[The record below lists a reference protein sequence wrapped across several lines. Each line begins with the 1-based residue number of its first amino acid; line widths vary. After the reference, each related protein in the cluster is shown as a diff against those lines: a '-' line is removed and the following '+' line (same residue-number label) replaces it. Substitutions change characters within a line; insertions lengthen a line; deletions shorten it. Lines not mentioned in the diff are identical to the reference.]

1 MARPRKPKTIA
12 LVEGRDQI
20 NPSRYRSRNDPS
32 ASPLGEP
39 PEWLTEAQCDAWQEF
54 NCEMPWL
61 RESHR
66 AFIGIAAILRAR
78 LAGAGDMGVQAMNL
92 LRLCLGQMGATP
104 TDFGKIGW
112 SPETD
117 DPDDHIF
124 ER

>member
-1 MARPRKPKTIA
+1 MARPRKPKTVA

-20 NPSRYRSRNDPS
+20 NPSRYHSRNDPS
-32 ASPLGEP
+32 ASSLGEP
-39 PEWLTEAQCDAWQEF
+39 PEWLSEAQRDAWQEF
-54 NCEMPWL
+54 NYEMPWL

-78 LAGAGDMGVQAMNL
+78 LAAGGDMGVQAMNL

-112 SPETD
+112 SED
-117 DPDDHIF
+117 VYDPDDELF